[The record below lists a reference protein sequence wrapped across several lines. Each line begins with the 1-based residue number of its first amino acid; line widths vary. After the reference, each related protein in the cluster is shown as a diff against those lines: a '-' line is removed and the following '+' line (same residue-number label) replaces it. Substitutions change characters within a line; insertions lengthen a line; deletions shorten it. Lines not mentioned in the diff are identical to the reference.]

1 MIRTLKLKLML
12 TDEQKASLL
21 RTMEAY
27 TRAFEIA
34 ARWGYQNRCANKF
47 EVHRGEY
54 CTIRQEVPGL
64 PAALVLTAKD
74 QACEALKVVKFK
86 NDPLVAHICGRATS
100 VGGGQSVIPI
110 TMFE

>member
-1 MIRTLKLKLML
+1 ML

-27 TRAFEIA
+27 TRAFDIA

-47 EVHRGEY
+47 EVHRGVY
-54 CTIRQEVPGL
+54 YTIRQEVPGL

-86 NDPLVAHICGRATS
+86 NDPLVAHICGLATS